1 MASEH
6 VRDPAATAKARQRG
20 ISVLERLAEEQR
32 IAEEK
37 EEARRPRARARRSQ
51 SAPPKD
57 RDKNGGEA
65 ARGRGRQRINVE
77 AGRRKEG
84 GSDALQQRSRSR

>member
-1 MASEH
+1 MSQQM
-6 VRDPAATAKARQRG
+6 RDPAATAKARQRG

-57 RDKNGGEA
+57 KDKNGGEA
-65 ARGRGRQRINVE
+65 ARGRGRQRINE
-77 AGRRKEG
+77 AGRRKG
-84 GSDALQQRSRSR
+84 RRLGCAA